1 MSFDKGNISF
11 RIFYLKNGL
20 SESAIE
26 KFADHV
32 APPIDTLGTSP
43 IRGWVSW
50 RHLLD
55 HDVSEK
61 TCYFSPWY
69 HVAAMQAEKKVP
81 PKLLKA
87 YCRLEEDVLMRA
99 ENLQFVN
106 RKQRAEI
113 KKRVFE
119 QLQPQMPPTLTGLPV
134 VANLRTNFVL
144 AEAMTSALARV
155 SGYSTAQSRTCM
167 PPKLPPTTAKAFL
180 TPSCRRS
187 MRWTVTT
194 SCTVISGN
202 AEP

>member
-20 SESAIE
+20 SESDIE
-26 KFADHV
+26 KFAEHA

-55 HDVSEK
+55 HDLSEK

-69 HVAAMQAEKKVP
+69 YVSAMQAEKKVP

-106 RKQRAEI
+106 RKQKAEI

-119 QLQPQMPPTLTGLPV
+119 QLQPQMPPTLTGLPM

-144 AEAMTSALARV
+144 AEAMTSANMDKFSLLFRE
-155 SGYSTAQSRTCM
+155 
-167 PPKLPPTTAKAFL
+167 TTEEQ
-180 TPSCRRS
+180 P
-187 MRWTVTT
+187 
-194 SCTVISGN
+194 
-202 AEP
+202 